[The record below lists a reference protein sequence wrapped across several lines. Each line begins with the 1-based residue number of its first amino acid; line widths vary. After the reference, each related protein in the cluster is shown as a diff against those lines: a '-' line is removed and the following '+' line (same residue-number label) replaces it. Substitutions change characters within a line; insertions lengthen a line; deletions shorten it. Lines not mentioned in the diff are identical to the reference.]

1 MFLPP
6 YCSFLLRYSEWID
19 VLHLDIH
26 MYASVMHAFY
36 IYMYMFNNYEF
47 DKGIIF
53 YHILLN

>member
-1 MFLPP
+1 MF
-6 YCSFLLRYSEWID
+6 CIWIY
-19 VLHLDIH
+19 II
-26 MYASVMHAFY
+26 MYASVMNAFY